1 MVGPMGDG
9 RVGRRWAPLVV
20 TLGTVVAAAAL
31 VWAVGSGGDAEVSVE
46 ETTTSQAPERGRD
59 AFPAPMALGAPDDG
73 KESVGLPVRAEPAA
87 GLLHGQE
94 VTVTGTG
101 FPPGESVGVVM
112 CAREA
117 GRDHGARG
125 AEACNLGRFV
135 QATSGPDGV
144 VVVAFTVSRLVVLDG
159 VEIDCAS
166 EPGRC
171 LIGMG
176 MISDYDTSGG
186 TLVDF
191 DPGAPLPDP
200 PTATLERTT
209 DLVSGEPVGLTVTGL
224 LPGSPLSV
232 EVCGAGACGGFPMI
246 TATAGDDGVLRTA
259 VRLWRAFGVHASQ
272 PGQRGSVD
280 CAREPCQVSFHADVT
295 SGRAIPTLEVR
306 FDPAFDAP
314 TFPVATVLAEGPFS
328 PGDDVPIRITGLP
341 TGARMDASVCHPS
354 RGECAGAGGTADD
367 EGVVD
372 IELTLPRAADL
383 ASCECLLVFGAY
395 WERET
400 TADERPLLHPDPVPI
415 AIAG

>member
-1 MVGPMGDG
+1 MGGPMGERRIG
-9 RVGRRWAPLVV
+9 GRWAPLVV
-20 TLGTVVAAAAL
+20 SLGTVVAAAAL
-31 VWAVGSGGDAEVSVE
+31 IWWVGSGGDAEVSVE
-46 ETTTSQAPERGRD
+46 ETTATAAP
-59 AFPAPMALGAPDDG
+59 FPTPIALGAPDDG
-73 KESVGLPVRAEPAA
+73 KESIGLPVRAEPAT
-87 GLLHGQE
+87 GLVHGQQ

-125 AEACNLGRFV
+125 ADACNLGRFA
-135 QATSGPDGV
+135 QATSDADGV
-144 VVVAFTVSRLVVLDG
+144 VEVAFVVSRLVVLDG

-186 TLVDF
+186 VRVDF
-191 DPGAPLPDP
+191 DAGSPLPDP

-232 EVCGAGACGGFPMI
+232 EVCAQDACGGFPVI
-246 TATAGDDGVLRTA
+246 TETAGDDGVLDA
-259 VRLWRAFGVHASQ
+259 EIRLWRAFGVHASE

-280 CAREPCQVSFHADVT
+280 CARDPCRLSFHGDVAG
-295 SGRAIPTLEVR
+295 GRAIPPVEVR
-306 FDPAFDAP
+306 FDPAVDEP
-314 TFPVATVLAEGPFS
+314 TVPVATVLVEGPFS
-328 PGDDVPIRITGLP
+328 PGDVVPLRITGVP
-341 TGARMDASVCHPS
+341 AGARMDVSSCPPS
-354 RGECAGAGGTADD
+354 GAQCAGVGGTADD

-372 IELTLPRAADL
+372 VELRLPRAADVP
-383 ASCECLLVFGAY
+383 SCECMLVFGAY

-400 TADERPLLHPDPVPI
+400 TGDERPLLHPDPIPI
-415 AIAG
+415 TVDP